1 VCQFHSKNI
10 HQQAHAL
17 QAILFSWPFTV
28 WGMDAVGKF
37 PRSAGGYE
45 YLLVAIDKFTKW
57 VEVKPVRAL
66 TALAAIKFIRGI
78 VCQFGMRNRIIIDLG
93 SQFTSE
99 AF

>member
-1 VCQFHSKNI
+1 
-10 HQQAHAL
+10 
-17 QAILFSWPFTV
+17 
-28 WGMDAVGKF
+28 
-37 PRSAGGYE
+37 
-45 YLLVAIDKFTKW
+45 LLVAIDKFTKW